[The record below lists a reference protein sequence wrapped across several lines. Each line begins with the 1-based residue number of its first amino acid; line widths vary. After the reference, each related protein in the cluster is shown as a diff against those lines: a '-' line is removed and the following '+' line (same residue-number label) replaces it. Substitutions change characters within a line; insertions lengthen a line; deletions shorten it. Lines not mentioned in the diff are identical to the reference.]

1 MGTKYVEAPP
11 FDIVEAEKEMNKV
24 TPTFFVLFPGVDPT
38 PEVEQIGAQNGKTLA
53 NEKFI
58 NISMGQGQEN
68 NAIKALK
75 EAGKVGNWVM
85 F

>member
-1 MGTKYVEAPP
+1 MFSFPSSRS
-11 FDIVEAEKEMNKV
+11 
-24 TPTFFVLFPGVDPT
+24 TFFVLFPGVDPT
-38 PEVEQIGAQNGKTLA
+38 PEVELIGKMCGKTLV

-75 EAGKVGNWVM
+75 
-85 F
+85 